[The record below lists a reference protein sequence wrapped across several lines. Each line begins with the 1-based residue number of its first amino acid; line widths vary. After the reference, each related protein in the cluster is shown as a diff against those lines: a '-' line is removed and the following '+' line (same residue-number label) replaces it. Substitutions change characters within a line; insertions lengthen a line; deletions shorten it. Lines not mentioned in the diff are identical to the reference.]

1 MSLSRGDM
9 VRNLDTVFAQ
19 PGFLVKEI
27 PPHTAGVVLDL
38 EGGTFT
44 SERALVRF
52 MAGGEEIEEWVE
64 TAALLRG

>member
-19 PGFLVKEI
+19 PGFFVKEI
-27 PPHTAGVVLDL
+27 PPHTPGVVLDL

-44 SERALVRF
+44 SEKALVRF
-52 MAGGEEIEEWVE
+52 MVDGKEVEAWVE
-64 TAALLRG
+64 TAALLRV